1 MPGEHL
7 GWTAVLH
14 FVCGDPAQ
22 LSRVVKLMEWKHA
35 LPEDHTR
42 YVPPTSQDGCAQG
55 AVLVSEG
62 VVVQEDP
69 KDCLEESI

>member
-1 MPGEHL
+1 
-7 GWTAVLH
+7 
-14 FVCGDPAQ
+14 
-22 LSRVVKLMEWKHA
+22 MEWKHA
-35 LPEDHTR
+35 LPEDQTG

-69 KDCLEESI
+69 RSVWKRVMRTIHLWVGIMTK